1 MSPAMTAPGAPL
13 SGLHAFVTGAGSG
26 IGAAT
31 ARELARA
38 GARVSL
44 AGRRPGPLQ
53 ETALA
58 LGAQAGAVAQMDI
71 TDEAAVAA
79 GIDAAMRA
87 HGAIDILVNNAG
99 QAASAPFDRVDRSQW
114 DAMLAVNLTGA
125 FLVTRAVLPEMAQR
139 GRGRVIMIASTAG
152 LTGYAYVA
160 PYVAAKHGVIG
171 LTRALAHEYARSGVT
186 INAVCPGFTDTPL
199 VDRSVETI
207 TAKTGRTAGEARA
220 ALAKGN
226 PQGRLVRP
234 EEVADAVVWLASP
247 AAAAI
252 NGQAIAVAGGEV
264 MTG

>member
-1 MSPAMTAPGAPL
+1 MSQAMTAPGAPL
-13 SGLHAFVTGAGSG
+13 AGLHAFVTGAGSG

-31 ARELARA
+31 ARARALA

-44 AGRRPGPLQ
+44 AGRRPGPLK
-53 ETALA
+53 ETAAA
-58 LGAQAGAVAQMDI
+58 LGGQAGVVAEMDI
-71 TDEAAVAA
+71 TDEKAVAA
-79 GIDAAMRA
+79 GLAAAVRA

-99 QAASAPFDRVDRSQW
+99 QAASAAFDRVDRAQW
-114 DAMLAVNLTGA
+114 DAMLTVNLTGA
-125 FLVTRAVLPEMAQR
+125 FLVTRAVLPEMAKR

-207 TAKTGRTAGEARA
+207 TAKTGRTADEARA

>member
-1 MSPAMTAPGAPL
+1 MSEATTAPGAPL

-26 IGAAT
+26 IGAAS
-31 ARELARA
+31 ARSLALA

-53 ETALA
+53 ETAAA
-58 LGAQAGAVAQMDI
+58 LGALAGAVVEMDV
-71 TDEAAVAA
+71 TDGDAVAA
-79 GIDAAMRA
+79 GIAAA
-87 HGAIDILVNNAG
+87 SDGHGAIDILINNAG
-99 QAASAPFDRVDRSQW
+99 QAASAPFDRVDVAQW
-114 DAMLAVNLTGA
+114 QAMLAVNLTGA
-125 FLVTRAVLPEMAQR
+125 FLVTRAVLPQMAKR

-207 TAKTGRTAGEARA
+207 TAKTGRTADEARA

>member
-1 MSPAMTAPGAPL
+1 MSQAMTAPGAPL
-13 SGLHAFVTGAGSG
+13 AGLHAFVTGAGSG

-31 ARELARA
+31 ARALALA

-44 AGRRPGPLQ
+44 AGRRPGPLK
-53 ETALA
+53 ETAAA
-58 LGAQAGAVAQMDI
+58 LGGQAGVVAEMDI
-71 TDEAAVAA
+71 TDEKAVAA
-79 GIDAAMRA
+79 GLAAAVRA

-99 QAASAPFDRVDRSQW
+99 QAASAAFDRVDRAQW
-114 DAMLAVNLTGA
+114 DAMLTVNLTGA
-125 FLVTRAVLPEMAQR
+125 FLVTRAVLPEMAKR

-207 TAKTGRTAGEARA
+207 TAKTGRTADEARA